1 MRSKS
6 GRGKGQRDPVESPRR
21 AITRR
26 ELVLSGASV
35 VLASPFIIPTLE
47 RRGGAMAQTTVAG
60 TPRKGGTLI
69 QVISADPNSSNPS
82 ITTSV
87 PDTTLGSL
95 VYEGLTTID
104 EDFRAIPCLAQSWE
118 VTPDGLRY
126 TFKLVDAK
134 WHDGKPFTSSDVK
147 YTLEEVSA
155 KYGARFKAASD
166 LITNI
171 GTPDPRTLVIELSK
185 PYGPLLFSLSAYAGA
200 ALLPEHLF
208 KGTNVLE
215 NPASLDKPVGTGPF
229 ILKEWRR
236 GDRLVLERNPNY
248 WQPDRPYLDQVVLKI
263 IPDGG
268 TRVLALKAGEVDYS
282 YFYFFP
288 PSRIKEAEADPKLQ
302 LREQAVPQDKVLIFN
317 LRRKPFDNVKLREAL
332 LRATNREYIK
342 KIVYH
347 DLGNVMRNH
356 MDSRLTWAHDPNV
369 DLGKMY
375 PFSIDAAKKALDEAG
390 FKPDS
395 RGKRLEVKLA
405 FDSTDT
411 DFGRMSQVL
420 ASMWGQAG
428 VQLVFEGAPR
438 NVIMDKVFA
447 EWDFDATLQA
457 YSTAGDPALGVS
469 RLYLT
474 SAIQKRPFL
483 NVSGYSNPEIDALL
497 EAGANQ
503 SDFKS
508 RGEAYKKTAPI
519 LARDLPVIPLWET
532 ASINVASKRVR
543 GKWAWSTGYSHWED
557 VWLEQ

>member
-1 MRSKS
+1 MKSRSGGDS
-6 GRGKGQRDPVESPRR
+6 DQPSRDGAARYRV
-21 AITRR
+21 TRR
-26 ELVLSGASV
+26 DLLASGAR
-35 VLASPFIIPTLE
+35 LALATPLIASAIGSGTRAL
-47 RRGGAMAQTTVAG
+47 AQAPAAG

-87 PDTTLGSL
+87 PDTTLGSFI
-95 VYEGLTTID
+95 YEGLTTVD
-104 EDFRAIPCLAQSWE
+104 SDFRAVPCLAQSWDI
-118 VTPDGLRY
+118 TPDGLRY

-134 WHDGKPFTSSDVK
+134 WHDGKPFTSADVK

-200 ALLPEHLF
+200 ALLPAHLF

-229 ILKEWRR
+229 VLKEWRR

-248 WQPDRPYLDQVVLKI
+248 WQKDRPYLDQIVLKI

-288 PSRIKEAEADPKLQ
+288 PSRIKEAQSDPKLQ

-317 LRRKPFDNVKLREAL
+317 LRRKPFDNVKVREAL

-342 KIVYH
+342 KVIYH
-347 DLGNVMRNH
+347 DLGNVPRNH
-356 MDSRLTWAHDPNV
+356 MDSRLTWAHDPNI
-369 DLGKMY
+369 DLSKMY
-375 PFSIDAAKKALDEAG
+375 PFGIDAAKKALDEAG
-390 FKPDS
+390 LKPDS

-420 ASMWGQAG
+420 ASTWGQAG

-469 RLYLT
+469 RLYIS

-483 NVSGYSNPEIDALL
+483 NVSGYSNPEIDALF

-503 SDFKS
+503 ADFAS
-508 RGEAYKKTAPI
+508 RGAAYKKAAPI

-532 ASINVASKRVR
+532 ASINVASRRVK
-543 GKWAWSTGYSHWED
+543 GKWAWSTGYSHWEE
-557 VWLEQ
+557 VWLEP

>member
-1 MRSKS
+1 M
-6 GRGKGQRDPVESPRR
+6 
-21 AITRR
+21 A
-26 ELVLSGASV
+26 SGARV
-35 VLASPFIIPTLE
+35 ALAAPFILSAIGPHA
-47 RRGGAMAQTTVAG
+47 GAMAQAAATG

-95 VYEGLTTID
+95 VYEGVTTID
-104 EDFRAIPCLAQSWE
+104 EDFRAVPCLAESWE
-118 VTPDGLRY
+118 ITPDGLRY

-134 WHDGKPFTSSDVK
+134 WHDGKPFTSADVK
-147 YTLEEVSA
+147 YTLEEVST
-155 KYGARFKAASD
+155 KYGARFKAAAD
-166 LITNI
+166 LITSI
-171 GTPDPRTLVIELSK
+171 DTPDARTLVIQLSK

-200 ALLPEHLF
+200 AIVPAHLF

-248 WQPDRPYLDQVVLKI
+248 WQPGKPYLDQIVLKI

-282 YFYFFP
+282 YFYFYP
-288 PSRIKEAEADPKLQ
+288 PSRIKEAQSDPRLQ

-317 LRRKPFDNVKLREAL
+317 LRRKPFDNIKVREAL

-342 KIVYH
+342 KVIYH
-347 DLGNVMRNH
+347 DLGNVPRNH
-356 MDSRLTWAHDPNV
+356 MDSRLSWAHDANI

-375 PFSIDAAKKALDEAG
+375 AFSIDAAKKALDEAG
-390 FKPDS
+390 IKPDS

-411 DFGRMSQVL
+411 DFGRLSQVL
-420 ASMWGQAG
+420 AATWGQAG

-438 NVIMDKVFA
+438 NVIMEKVFA
-447 EWDFDATLQA
+447 EWDFDVTLQA
-457 YSTAGDPALGVS
+457 YSTAGDPALGVA
-469 RLYLT
+469 RLYIS

-483 NVSGYSNPEIDALL
+483 NVSGYSNPEIDALFD
-497 EAGANQ
+497 AGANQ
-503 SDFKS
+503 SDFAS
-508 RGEAYKKTAPI
+508 RGAAYKKAAPI
-519 LARDLPVIPLWET
+519 LARDLPVIPIWET
-532 ASINVASKRVR
+532 ASINVASTRVK

-557 VWLEQ
+557 VWLEG

>member
-1 MRSKS
+1 MKSRS
-6 GRGKGQRDPVESPRR
+6 GKDKYQSNRVDSPRHG
-21 AITRR
+21 ITRR
-26 ELVLSGASV
+26 DLVASSARIT
-35 VLASPFIIPTLE
+35 LAAPFILSARTP
-47 RRGGAMAQTTVAG
+47 AMAQRATPG

-69 QVISADPNSSNPS
+69 QVISADPNSSNPN

-95 VYEGLTTID
+95 VYEGVTTID
-104 EDFRAIPCLAQSWE
+104 EDFRAVPCLAESWE

-134 WHDGKPFTSSDVK
+134 WQDGKPFTSADVK

-155 KYGARFKAASD
+155 RHGARFKAASD

-171 GTPDPRTLVIELSK
+171 GTPDARTVVIELSK

-200 ALLPEHLF
+200 AVLPGHLL

-236 GDRLVLERNPNY
+236 GDRLVLDRNPNY
-248 WQPDRPYLDQVVLKI
+248 WQAGKPYLDQIVLKI

-282 YFYFFP
+282 YFYFYP
-288 PSRIKEAEADPKLQ
+288 PSRIKEALTDTKLQ

-317 LRRKPFDNVKLREAL
+317 LRRKPFDNVKVREAV

-342 KIVYH
+342 KVIYH
-347 DLGNVMRNH
+347 DLGNVPRNH
-356 MDSRLTWAHDPNV
+356 IDSRLTWAHDPNI
-369 DLGKMY
+369 DLSKMY
-375 PFSIDAAKKALDEAG
+375 AFSIDAAKKVLDEAG

-395 RGKRLEVKLA
+395 RGKRMEVKLA

-420 ASMWGQAG
+420 ASMWGHAG

-438 NVIMDKVFA
+438 NVMMDKVFA
-447 EWDFDATLQA
+447 EWDFDVTLQA
-457 YSTAGDPALGVS
+457 YSTAGDPALGVA
-469 RLYLT
+469 RLYIS

-483 NVSGYSNPEIDALL
+483 NVSGYSNPEVDALF
-497 EAGANQ
+497 EAGANEA
-503 SDFKS
+503 DFKA
-508 RGEAYKKTAPI
+508 RGEAYKKAAPI
-519 LARDLPVIPLWET
+519 LARDLPVIPIWET
-532 ASINVASKRVR
+532 ASINVASVRVK